1 MSFHQRG
8 ANAIAVVGVANDVG
22 GNQYNVTGNEIF
34 QIFDFY
40 ITINIHNKIII
51 GNNNTFN
58 NLGPNETH
66 EALIGRKSQF
76 SFKYTKIY

>member
-1 MSFHQRG
+1 MSLYQRG
-8 ANAIAVVGVANDVG
+8 DNPIAVIGVANDVG

-34 QIFDFY
+34 QIFDLY
-40 ITINIHNKIII
+40 ITINTHNKIII

-76 SFKYTKIY
+76 YLKYTKIY